1 MTKDCKIID
10 AIKLRRSIRAF
21 SDKKVERE
29 KILCCIEAARLA
41 PSAENIQPWRF
52 LVLDDPDVKDNFLK
66 QVTSGIYNHTKWA
79 FSAPVIIVIIAE
91 TNILA
96 HTIGGKVQSIPF
108 HVLDLGI
115 AGEHISLQ
123 AAELGL
129 GTCWIG
135 WFNRKRAQKI
145 LKLPRKMRVYSL
157 MAIGYPNPQKR
168 SAKRKFL
175 PVEKIVAFNSP
186 SNFEQ
191 KRR

>member
-1 MTKDCKIID
+1 MIKDCEIIS
-10 AIKLRRSIRAF
+10 AVKKRRSIRAY

-52 LVLDDPDVKDNFLK
+52 LVLDDPEVKDDFLK
-66 QVTSGIYNHTKWA
+66 QVTGGIYKHTKWA
-79 FSAPVIIVIIAE
+79 FSAPVIIIIIAE

-96 HTIGGKVQSIPF
+96 HTIGGKLQRIPF

-135 WFNRKRAQKI
+135 WFNRKKAQRE
-145 LKLPRKMRVYSL
+145 LKLPGKFNVYSL
-157 MAIGYPNPQKR
+157 MALGYPDTQKR
-168 SAKRKFL
+168 SADRKFL
-175 PVEKIVAFNSP
+175 PLEDIVAFNSP
-186 SNFEQ
+186 SNL
-191 KRR
+191 KRRRR